1 MKKSFASTAPKIAQP
16 SLKDIEAFEKGGTGH
31 DKKPKGKISARV
43 EETKRLSLDVPADMH
58 TRFKTAC
65 SATNNKMTKEIMIFI
80 AKRTAELEKEAGI
93 SHK

>member
-1 MKKSFASTAPKIAQP
+1 MKKSFASTAPKTGQP

-31 DKKPKGKISARV
+31 DKKPKGKLSARI

-65 SATNNKMTKEIMIFI
+65 SATSTKMTKEIMDFI
-80 AKRTAELEKEAGI
+80 TSRTAELEKEAGI
-93 SHK
+93 FHK